1 MGNCEKW
8 ETVTETLRP
17 LGEFDLVMCLLII
30 TSCSL
35 FTLHAAL
42 KCIYLQNNSTKIQ
55 SGIFPTQQRGMQYR
69 GLVVT
74 LTLVSK
80 PYQVCQILNGV
91 LAQLLTL
98 GHKLTK
104 LAPAV

>member
-1 MGNCEKW
+1 M
-8 ETVTETLRP
+8 
-17 LGEFDLVMCLLII
+17 
-30 TSCSL
+30 
-35 FTLHAAL
+35 
-42 KCIYLQNNSTKIQ
+42 
-55 SGIFPTQQRGMQYR
+55 QQRGMQYR